1 VMTLTGGSTLVLPVV
16 VSVFVRV
23 RMHRG
28 NLHST
33 RSGRP
38 ARSLRPA

>member
-1 VMTLTGGSTLVLPVV
+1 VIVIGGSTLILPAA

-33 RSGRP
+33 RSRRL
-38 ARSLRPA
+38 ARSLWPA